1 MVCEGGRGVEN
12 VQKTVYVVYEQPL
25 SLPFQIWTKF
35 LKQIAM
41 LIIIKVILWHLSM
54 FSKFE
59 FDIPDLG
66 SQNYKKDANKVKLLI
81 DVRINCYNIEKTMI

>member
-1 MVCEGGRGVEN
+1 
-12 VQKTVYVVYEQPL
+12 
-25 SLPFQIWTKF
+25 
-35 LKQIAM
+35 M

-66 SQNYKKDANKVKLLI
+66 RNQNDKKDANKVKLLI
-81 DVRINCYNIEKTMI
+81 DVRINFYNIEKTMI